1 MTRRPAHRRL
11 VPVVLGLAALV
22 AVAVPAVPAGAVAG
36 GRHLSGATATNSPR
50 ALAARQAGVGATLAF
65 GSTVGT
71 AALGYG
77 ADLRDL
83 AWSVASGDL
92 AAARA
97 DELAAQGRY
106 DALRFLAGTA
116 PSAGW
121 EVDGLAGDAPSGRR
135 LTGLHLVEEDLWD
148 GGDAAAAVSQLV
160 ATAPLVEA
168 AYSRL
173 QASPEEIESVAV
185 DELGW
190 VNEVAVPGRAEP
202 YSHLDTVDIAATV
215 GAARAAYEDLG
226 PLVQLLDS
234 AQGAVVTRRFDA
246 LAGAV
251 GALGAPGSV
260 ADTAIP
266 AARLEQVAQD
276 DDAAAA
282 ALSALGPTLAGYGPR
297 QIYGYNA

>member
-11 VPVVLGLAALV
+11 VPVVLGLAAVL
-22 AVAVPAVPAGAVAG
+22 AAAVPAVPAAALSG
-36 GRHLSGATATNSPR
+36 GRHLSGSTTTNSPR
-50 ALAARQAGVGATLAF
+50 ALAAREAGVGATLAF
-65 GSTVGT
+65 GATVGT

-77 ADLRDL
+77 ADLRAL

-92 AAARA
+92 AAARS

-106 DALRFLAGTA
+106 DALRFLAGTG

-121 EVDGLAGDAPSGRR
+121 EVDGLSGDVPSGQR

-226 PLVQLLDS
+226 PLVQLLDP
-234 AQGAVVTRRFDA
+234 AQGAVVARRFDA

-251 GALGAPGSV
+251 GALGTPGTV
-260 ADTAIP
+260 ADAAVP
-266 AARLEQVAQD
+266 PARLEQVAQD
-276 DDAAAA
+276 DDATAA